1 MAQTYSKHNIRSLFL
16 KLLPAQ
22 IFSQVTSS
30 LSGIV
35 NGFVVGK
42 YLSAIDMVALGFAT
56 PLTMINTV
64 VATIVS
70 SGARIVCGEYIGRG
84 EKNKINE
91 TLTASLVCLIVFGG
105 LMTLIG
111 LTLTTPIVKLIGASE
126 SAIPLAAA
134 YIRGISIGIIP
145 TIISPCLMVFLQ
157 MENDSN
163 YALLSTVVLAVVNYI
178 LSIIAMN
185 RLGANMFIVGLMTS
199 ISQFVLLAM
208 LCLRYI
214 YKKNLPRPTKK
225 FNVKLS
231 KEIVIVGLP
240 GALAIFLYN
249 IRNTLLNR
257 FALQIYGEPAVQA
270 LAILG
275 STAGP
280 YDAFNVGV
288 SSTLLMLASVYI
300 GEKDRDSIKQVARTS
315 ITIGLIIGF
324 IKVAVVVLFVDKVAI
339 LYGANH
345 EVLDLTRSLYI
356 NYSLSAPLNMIT
368 ITLTGTDQALKRLT
382 YANIITLLTALIIP
396 IGYVLVAK
404 GILGI
409 LAVWSCYWVV
419 EVITLLIMYFVSCAK
434 KKGIVHGIGDMIRVE
449 ESIDL
454 ETSKTISIKKIEEV
468 VNVSRE
474 VQLFCEENGIDKKKA
489 MIAGLCLEEMA
500 ANIIEHGFSKC
511 KKTNDKVIDIYVGI
525 NGEDINM
532 RIKDNAVAFDPHIKL
547 NNNDD
552 PTKNIGIKMVSK
564 LAKYMRYQNTF
575 GLNVLAI
582 TL

>member
-56 PLTMINTV
+56 PLTMLNTV

-84 EKNKINE
+84 DKKKINE
-91 TLTASLVCLIVFGG
+91 TLTVSVFVLFAIGAI
-105 LMTLIG
+105 MTFAG
-111 LTLTTPIVKLIGASE
+111 LTFANPIVKLIGASE
-126 SAIPLAAA
+126 SAIPLAAT

-145 TIISPCLMVFLQ
+145 TVISPCLMVFLQ
-157 MENDSN
+157 MENDST

-178 LSIIAMN
+178 LSMFAMKN
-185 RLGANMFIVGLMTS
+185 LGANMFIVGLMTS
-199 ISQFVLLAM
+199 ISQFVLFAM

-214 YKKNLPRPTKK
+214 FKKNLPGLEKTS
-225 FNVKLS
+225 NIKLA
-231 KEIVIVGLP
+231 KEIVVVGLP
-240 GALAIFLYN
+240 SALAIFLYN
-249 IRNTLLNR
+249 IRNTLLNT

-280 YDAFNVGV
+280 YDSFNSGV

-300 GEKDRDSIKQVARTS
+300 GEKDRDSIKQVVRTS
-315 ITIGLIIGF
+315 ISVGLVIGF
-324 IKVAVVVLFVDKVAI
+324 IKVAFIVLFVDKIAL

-345 EVLDLTRSLYI
+345 EVLDLTKSLYI

-368 ITLTGTDQALKRLT
+368 VSLTGTEQALKRLT
-382 YANIITLLTALIIP
+382 YVNIITVLTALIIP
-396 IGYVLVAK
+396 IAYILIAK
-404 GILGI
+404 GIIGI
-409 LAVWSCYWVV
+409 LTVWSCYWVS
-419 EVITLLIMYFVSCAK
+419 EVITLLIMYFVSCSK
-434 KKGIVHGIGDMIRVE
+434 KKGTVHGVGDILRIE
-449 ESIDL
+449 ESINL

-474 VQLFCEENGIDKKKA
+474 VQLFCEEYGISKKKA

-511 KKTNDKVIDIYVGI
+511 KKTKDKVIDIYVGI
-525 NGEDINM
+525 DGENVNM

-547 NNNDD
+547 NNDD

-564 LAKYMRYQNTF
+564 LAKQMTYQNTF